1 MASTYFLNATTL
13 FSDHLVSALRVGH
26 ITIPA
31 TEEAKKQTRN
41 KQLRVTETKYFTNI
55 QKQAT
60 EPLCSCK
67 ELAEPF
73 DPRIGYVFNW
83 KKQTKQKT
91 NKKHHNEHT
100 SM

>member
-13 FSDHLVSALRVGH
+13 FSDNLVSALRGGH
-26 ITIPA
+26 VSNPA
-31 TEEAKKQTRN
+31 TQEAKKQTRN
-41 KQLRVTETKYFTNI
+41 EQLRVTETKYFTNI
-55 QKQAT
+55 QKQAA

-67 ELAEPF
+67 ELAKPF
-73 DPRIGYVFNW
+73 DPPIEFVFNW
-83 KKQTKQKT
+83 KKKT